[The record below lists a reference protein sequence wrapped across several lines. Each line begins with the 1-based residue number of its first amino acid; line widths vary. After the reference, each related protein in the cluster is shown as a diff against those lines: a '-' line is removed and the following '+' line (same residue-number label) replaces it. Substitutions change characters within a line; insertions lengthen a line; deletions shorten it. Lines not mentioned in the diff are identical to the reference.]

1 MISNETVAKIE
12 ALFRHLQMND
22 SPAVQQYDPKQ
33 EFRTFC
39 LFAIGLDWKRNCK
52 TAYLN
57 FPNDKIRPW
66 HLKNWE
72 KRKKEIP
79 HEAFI
84 QEFAN
89 EGVIRFGFRS

>member
-1 MISNETVAKIE
+1 MISNETIAKIE
-12 ALFRHLQMND
+12 VLFRHLQMND
-22 SPAVQQYDPKQ
+22 CPAVQKYDPTQ
-33 EFRTFC
+33 EHRTYC
-39 LFAIGLDWKRNCK
+39 VFAIGLDWKRNCK
-52 TAYLN
+52 TAYIN
-57 FPNDKIRPW
+57 FPIEKLRSW

-79 HEAFI
+79 HEAFT